1 MWMRSL
7 VWFGVWC
14 AAALLSLPSVA
25 ESRSMQPDDYYR
37 FVFVSDPQLSPDGQS
52 VAFVRATVSDDRRS
66 RPGAI
71 WLVDTS
77 GKNVP
82 TQFTSGDSD
91 RSPRWSPDG
100 SKLAFI
106 SGRGEGQ
113 QLYLIARRGGEA
125 RAISQLKQA
134 AIRDFSWSPDGKQ
147 ILLTLAV
154 DPTVQNPT
162 EEKAKPEHPE
172 PDMVIVRNALYK
184 SDGRGYLN
192 ERRSGFWLLDIASEQ
207 LTRLTGDVRWHDH
220 SAQFSPDGKQIVF
233 ASDRSS
239 NALEGSMQQDLYLYQ
254 LSDGSTT
261 RLDTLSGQAS
271 SPQWSPDGRQL
282 LYQYQADYFE
292 PQQLIVHQL
301 RNGSNKAVA
310 QDWDRNASSMHW
322 LTNERMLLGAD
333 HLGARPLF
341 ELDVRRDN
349 SRIRLSEQGSAS
361 NVTVAS
367 NGKHLSYLWQ
377 DEQNLPEI
385 WYQDGNKAPQQL
397 TQFNQALLAELTLQP
412 LQSFWFEHEQGQS
425 QGFLLKPVGWQA
437 GQSYP
442 LVLNI
447 KGGPGGMWGHQWF
460 HEFQMMA
467 AAGYAV
473 VFTNY
478 RGSTG
483 YGFAHQN
490 SVHADYGGVDYRDN
504 IAVLDHVLQQH
515 DWLDA
520 SRLYITGGSHGGFL
534 TNWITS
540 QTDRFKA
547 AVTQRSV
554 SNWVS
559 EAGTQQYPP
568 NSMRREFAGT
578 IWQNFELY
586 WGRSPLKYADR
597 VTTPTLVLH
606 STDDQITPIGQGQE
620 WFYAL
625 KANNIPTEMVIFKG
639 EGHSLSRNGT
649 PVNLVARLERILDW
663 FNRYAESN

>member
-1 MWMRSL
+1 MLMRL
-7 VWFGVWC
+7 FAC
-14 AAALLSLPSVA
+14 TMLLCCSVSFA
-25 ESRSMQPDDYYR
+25 ETRGMQPEDYYQ
-37 FVFVSDPQLSPDGQS
+37 FVFVADPQLAPDGRS
-52 VAFVRATVSDDRRS
+52 VAFVHSTIDDDKRTRHS
-66 RPGAI
+66 NL
-71 WLVDTS
+71 WLVATD
-77 GKNVP
+77 GKSQPRQLSFSN
-82 TQFTSGDSD
+82 GD

-100 SKLAFI
+100 RQLAFI

-113 QLYLIARRGGEA
+113 QLYLLPMAGGEA
-125 RAISQLKQA
+125 RALTELKQA
-134 AIRDFSWSPDGKQ
+134 GIRDFSWSPDGKQ
-147 ILLTLAV
+147 LLLTLSV
-154 DPTVQNPT
+154 DPDVTDPT
-162 EEKAKPEHPE
+162 KEKTKSDEAEA
-172 PDMVIVRNALYK
+172 DVVVIRHALYK
-184 SDGRGYLN
+184 SDGSGYLN
-192 ERRSGFWLLDIASEQ
+192 ERRSGLWLLDIDTKQ
-207 LTRLTGDVRWHDH
+207 LTQLTGDARWHDH

-301 RNGSNKAVA
+301 RDGSNKPVA
-310 QDWDRNASSMHW
+310 RDWDRNASSMHW
-322 LTNERMLLGAD
+322 LTNERILLGAD

-361 NVTVAS
+361 NVTVAD
-367 NGKHLSYLWQ
+367 NGKRLSYLWQ

-397 TQFNQALLAELTLQP
+397 TQFNQGLLAGLTLQP
-412 LQSFWFEHEQGQS
+412 LQSFWFEHEQGRS

-515 DWLDA
+515 NWLDT

-554 SNWVS
+554 SNWIS

-578 IWQNFELY
+578 IWQNFDLY
-586 WGRSPLKYADR
+586 WNRSPLKYANQ
-597 VTTPTLVLH
+597 VSTPTLIIH
-606 STDDQITPIGQGQE
+606 STDDHITPIGQGEE

-625 KANNIPTEMVIFKG
+625 KANEVPTEMVVFKG
-639 EGHSLSRNGT
+639 ESHSLSRSGT
-649 PVNLVARLERILDW
+649 PVNLVERLKRILEW
-663 FNRYAESN
+663 FERHSD

>member
-1 MWMRSL
+1 MLMRL
-7 VWFGVWC
+7 FAC
-14 AAALLSLPSVA
+14 TMLLCCSVSFA
-25 ESRSMQPDDYYR
+25 ETRGMQPEDYYQ
-37 FVFVSDPQLSPDGQS
+37 FVFVADPQLAPDGRS
-52 VAFVRATVSDDRRS
+52 VAFVHSTIDDDKRTRNS
-66 RPGAI
+66 NL
-71 WLVDTS
+71 WLVATD
-77 GKNVP
+77 GKSQPRQLSFSN
-82 TQFTSGDSD
+82 GD

-100 SKLAFI
+100 RQLAFI
-106 SGRGEGQ
+106 SGRGDGQ
-113 QLYLIARRGGEA
+113 QLYVLPMAGGEA
-125 RAISQLKQA
+125 RALTELKQA
-134 AIRDFSWSPDGKQ
+134 GIRDFSWSPDGKQ
-147 ILLTLAV
+147 LLLTLSV
-154 DPTVQNPT
+154 DPTIADPT
-162 EEKAKPEHPE
+162 KAKAKSDEAE
-172 PDMVIVRNALYK
+172 ADVVVIRHALYK
-184 SDGRGYLN
+184 SDGSGYLN
-192 ERRSGFWLLDIASEQ
+192 ERRSGLWLLDIASEQ
-207 LTRLTGDVRWHDH
+207 LTQLTGDARWHDH

-310 QDWDRNASSMHW
+310 RDWDRNASSMHW
-322 LTNERMLLGAD
+322 LTNERILLGAD

-349 SRIRLSEQGSAS
+349 NRIRLSEQGSAS

-397 TQFNQALLAELTLQP
+397 TQFNQALLAGLTLQP

-554 SNWVS
+554 SNWIS

-578 IWQNFELY
+578 IWQNFDLY
-586 WGRSPLKYADR
+586 WNRSPLKYANQ
-597 VTTPTLVLH
+597 VSTPTLIIH
-606 STDDQITPIGQGQE
+606 STDDHITPIGQGEE

-625 KANNIPTEMVIFKG
+625 KANEVPTEMVVFKG

-649 PVNLVARLERILDW
+649 PVNLVERLKRILDW
-663 FNRYAESN
+663 FERHSD

>member
-1 MWMRSL
+1 MLMRL
-7 VWFGVWC
+7 FAC
-14 AAALLSLPSVA
+14 AMLLFCSVSIA
-25 ESRSMQPDDYYR
+25 ETRGMQPDDYYK
-37 FVFVSDPQLSPDGQS
+37 FVFVADPQLAPDGGS
-52 VAFVRATVSDDRRS
+52 VAFVHSTIADDKRKRES
-66 RPGAI
+66 NL
-71 WLVDTS
+71 WLVATD
-77 GKNVP
+77 GKSQPRQLSFSN
-82 TQFTSGDSD
+82 GD

-100 SKLAFI
+100 RQLAFI
-106 SGRGEGQ
+106 SGRAEGQ
-113 QLYLIARRGGEA
+113 QLYLLPMAGGEA
-125 RAISQLKQA
+125 RALTALKQA
-134 AIRDFSWSPDGKQ
+134 SIRDFSWSPDGSQ
-147 ILLTLAV
+147 LLLTLSV
-154 DPTVQNPT
+154 DPTVTDPT
-162 EEKAKPEHPE
+162 KEKDKSEQAEA
-172 PDMVIVRNALYK
+172 DVVVIRHALYK
-184 SDGRGYLN
+184 SDGNGYLN
-192 ERRSGFWLLDIASEQ
+192 ERRSALWLLDIATEQ
-207 LTRLTGDVRWHDH
+207 LTQLTGDARWHDH

-239 NALEGSMQQDLYLYQ
+239 DALEGSMQQDLYLYQ
-254 LSDGSTT
+254 LNDGTTT
-261 RLDTLSGQAS
+261 RLDTLPGHAS
-271 SPQWSPDGRQL
+271 SPQWSPNGRQL

-292 PQQLIVHQL
+292 PQQLVLHQL
-301 RNGSNKAVA
+301 RDGSNRQVA
-310 QDWDRNASSMHW
+310 KDWDRNASSMHW
-322 LTNERMLLGAD
+322 LSNEHIILGAD

-341 ELDVRRDN
+341 ELNLRRDR
-349 SRIRLSEQGSAS
+349 SQIRLSEQGSAS
-361 NVTVAS
+361 NVTLAA
-367 NGKHLSYLWQ
+367 NGKQLSYLWQ

-385 WYQDGNKAPQQL
+385 WYQDGNKTPRQL
-397 TQFNQALLAELTLQP
+397 TRFNQSLLAELSLQP

-442 LVLNI
+442 VVLNI
-447 KGGPGGMWGHQWF
+447 KGGPGGMWGQQWF

-515 DWLDA
+515 DWLDPA
-520 SRLYITGGSHGGFL
+520 RLYITGGSHGGFL
-534 TNWITS
+534 TNWITT
-540 QTDRFKA
+540 QTDRFTA

-554 SNWVS
+554 SNWLS

-586 WGRSPLKYADR
+586 WDRSPLKYADK
-597 VTTPTLVLH
+597 VSTPTLIIH
-606 STDDQITPIGQGQE
+606 STDDHITPIGQGEE

-625 KANNIPTEMVIFKG
+625 KANEVPVEMVVFKG

-649 PVNLVARLERILDW
+649 PVNLVERLKQIIRW
-663 FNRYAESN
+663 FEQWPSTDELP

>member
-1 MWMRSL
+1 MLMRILLCVSVL
-7 VWFGVWC
+7 FC
-14 AAALLSLPSVA
+14 AVA
-25 ESRSMQPDDYYR
+25 IADTRGMQPDDYYK
-37 FVFVSDPQLSPDGQS
+37 FVFVADPQLAPDGRS
-52 VAFVRATVSDDRRS
+52 VAFVHSTIADDKRS
-66 RPGAI
+66 RDSNL
-71 WLVDTS
+71 WLVATD
-77 GKNVP
+77 GKSSPRQLSFSDN
-82 TQFTSGDSD
+82 D

-100 SKLAFI
+100 RQLAFI

-113 QLYLIARRGGEA
+113 QLYLLPMAGGEA
-125 RAISQLKQA
+125 RALTALKQA
-134 AIRDFSWSPDGKQ
+134 GIRDFSWSPDGRQ
-147 ILLTLAV
+147 LLLTLSV
-154 DPTVQNPT
+154 DPAVADPT
-162 EEKAKPEHPE
+162 KEKAKSDEAE
-172 PDMVIVRNALYK
+172 ADVVVIRHALYK
-184 SDGRGYLN
+184 SDGSGYLN
-192 ERRSGFWLLDIASEQ
+192 ERRSGLWLLDIATEQ
-207 LTRLTGDVRWHDH
+207 LTQLTGDARWHDH
-220 SAQFSPDGKQIVF
+220 SAQFSPNGKQIVF

-239 NALEGSMQQDLYLYQ
+239 DALEGSMQQDLYLYQ
-254 LSDGSTT
+254 LDDGSTT
-261 RLDTLSGQAS
+261 RLETLPGQAS

-292 PQQLIVHQL
+292 PQQLVLHQL
-301 RNGSNKAVA
+301 RDGSNKPVA
-310 QDWDRNASSMHW
+310 QDWDRNASSTHW
-322 LTNERMLLGAD
+322 LSNQRILLGAD

-341 ELDVRRDN
+341 ELDLRRDR
-349 SRIRLSEQGSAS
+349 SQIRLSEQGSAS
-361 NVTVAS
+361 NVTIAD
-367 NGKHLSYLWQ
+367 NGKSLSYLWQ

-397 TQFNQALLAELTLQP
+397 TRFNQALLAELTLQP

-425 QGFLLKPVGWQA
+425 QGFLLKPVGWQE

-447 KGGPGGMWGHQWF
+447 KGGPGGMWGQQWF

-520 SRLYITGGSHGGFL
+520 SQLYITGGSHGGFL

-586 WGRSPLKYADR
+586 WGRSPLKYADQ
-597 VTTPTLVLH
+597 VTTPTLIIH
-606 STDDQITPIGQGQE
+606 STDDHITPIGQGEE

-625 KANNIPTEMVIFKG
+625 KANNVPVEMVVFKG
-639 EGHSLSRNGT
+639 EGHSLSRSGT
-649 PVNLVARLERILDW
+649 PVNLVERLKRILEW
-663 FNRYAESN
+663 FERHSD